1 VSALPKYD
9 PPPVNV
15 NQHERQRL
23 MAKYLFQG
31 SYVGEGLKGL
41 VREGGTPRI
50 EAAKKLFASLGGTLE
65 CFYFAFGSEDLVV
78 ICDLPDNVSALAF
91 SLAINNSGMAQ
102 GRVTVLATAEEVD
115 AAVKKTP
122 QYRAPGQN

>member
-1 VSALPKYD
+1 
-9 PPPVNV
+9 
-15 NQHERQRL
+15 

-31 SYVGEGLKGL
+31 SYIGEGLKGL
-41 VREGGTPRI
+41 IREGGTPRV

-65 CFYFAFGSEDLVV
+65 CFYFAFGTEDLVV

-91 SLAINNSGMAQ
+91 SIAINATGMAQ
-102 GRVTVLATAEEVD
+102 GKVTVLATVEEVD

-122 QYRAPGQN
+122 AYRPPGVQ

>member
-1 VSALPKYD
+1 
-9 PPPVNV
+9 
-15 NQHERQRL
+15 

-65 CFYFAFGSEDLVV
+65 CFYFAFGTEDLVV

-91 SLAINNSGMAQ
+91 SLVINNSGMAK
-102 GRVTVLATAEEVD
+102 GRVTVLVTPEEVD
-115 AAVKKTP
+115 AAVKMTP
-122 QYRAPGQN
+122 SYRAPGQA

>member
-1 VSALPKYD
+1 
-9 PPPVNV
+9 
-15 NQHERQRL
+15 

-31 SYVGEGLKGL
+31 SYIGEGLKGL

-65 CFYFAFGSEDLVV
+65 CFYFAFGIEDLIV

-91 SLAINNSGMAQ
+91 SLAINSSGMAK
-102 GRVTVLATAEEVD
+102 GNVTVLATAEEVD

-122 QYRAPGQN
+122 NYRPPGQPGNK